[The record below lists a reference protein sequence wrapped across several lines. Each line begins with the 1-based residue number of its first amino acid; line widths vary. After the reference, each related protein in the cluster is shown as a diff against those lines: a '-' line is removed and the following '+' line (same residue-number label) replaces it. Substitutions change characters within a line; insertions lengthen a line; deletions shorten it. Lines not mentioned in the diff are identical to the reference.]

1 MAAPKEDISTIQS
14 ITSRP
19 NQGAIKLITV
29 ANKIA
34 LLNTPFSFI

>member
-1 MAAPKEDISTIQS
+1 MAAPKDDMSTIHS

-19 NQGAIKLITV
+19 NQGAIKLIVV

-34 LLNTPFSFI
+34 FLYTPFSFI